1 MKTSVGTI
9 ILQTRRQLLVFT
21 FQLIIFGRIGL
32 DMYFYLSE
40 SKIVNFLFLAV
51 NRTFS
56 IEVFKDRVRTVGNCI
71 I

>member
-1 MKTSVGTI
+1 
-9 ILQTRRQLLVFT
+9 
-21 FQLIIFGRIGL
+21 
-32 DMYFYLSE
+32 MYFYLSE

>member
-9 ILQTRRQLLVFT
+9 ILQTRRQLVFI

-71 I
+71 F

>member
-9 ILQTRRQLLVFT
+9 ILQTRRQLVFI

-56 IEVFKDRVRTVGNCI
+56 IEVFKDRIRTVGNCI
-71 I
+71 F